1 MDTANKGG
9 SHLIGA
15 QVAAMRDDGEAI
27 ALDDATIGFFCKYAR
42 GRSVLDVGCV
52 NHNPEN
58 YRSKFWVHKAL
69 KSVASRCLGMDLYA
83 PGVAYLRERGYDVV
97 EGNAEAFD
105 LGETFDIV
113 VAGEIIEH
121 LGNVSGFLQSAK
133 RHLKPGGTLLLSTPN
148 PWYWRFVAKAF
159 ISPDVHPNPE
169 HVSWFCVATL
179 RTLLVRH
186 GYEIL
191 ETTLGSRYRRDLLM
205 PLPQGVKH
213 TTIHLAARPVG

>member
-1 MDTANKGG
+1 MNTTNG

-15 QVAAMRDDGEAI
+15 QVAAMQDDGEAI
-27 ALDDATIGFFCKYAR
+27 AFDDATIGFFCRHAR
-42 GRSVLDVGCV
+42 GKSVLDVGCV

-58 YRSKFWVHKAL
+58 YKSRFWVHKAL
-69 KSVASRCLGMDLYA
+69 KAVASRCLGMDLYA

-97 EGNAEAFD
+97 EGNAEGFD
-105 LGETFDIV
+105 VAERFDAV

-121 LGNVSGFLQSAK
+121 LGNVSGFLESAK
-133 RHLKPGGTLLLSTPN
+133 RHLRPGGVLLVSTPN

-159 ISPDVHPNPE
+159 VSPDVHPNPE

-179 RTLLVRH
+179 RTLLERH
-186 GYEIL
+186 GYSVM
-191 ETTLGSRYRRDLLM
+191 ETSLGSRYRRDLLM

-213 TTIHLAARPVG
+213 TTIHIAARPA